1 MSKNLSGDIVYTLMP
16 NWAYPRK
23 SSTHGTRF
31 NYDTHVP
38 LIFYGKGI
46 NRGVTNIKKDVIDIA
61 PTIAT
66 VLGINS
72 PIASTG
78 QVIHEA
84 IDD

>member
-46 NRGVTNIKKDVIDIA
+46 KRGATNRKTDVIDIA
-61 PTIAT
+61 PTIASL
-66 VLGINS
+66 LGISS
-72 PIASTG
+72 PSGSTG
-78 QVIHEA
+78 DVIYEVL
-84 IDD
+84 D

>member
-1 MSKNLSGDIVYTLMP
+1 MSKNFSGDIVYTLML

-61 PTIAT
+61 STIAFL
-66 VLGINS
+66 LGISS
-72 PIASTG
+72 PSCSTG
-78 QVIHEA
+78 DVIYEVL
-84 IDD
+84 D